1 LIKHGIDNAASF
13 QTWSD
18 LWRLVSK
25 EAPAFFSP
33 QYYISYQEVEQAEA
47 ECFWGYQDEQNF
59 LFYPYLRKSVNK
71 LGYELSQE
79 YYDVSGAYG
88 FNGPLGIVS
97 DRDFLKTYNQ
107 LLQEHFR
114 DCKVVTELV
123 RYCPIAENCRWHDY
137 TDQIDVLDNVYID
150 LSRGS
155 HWVWHESFE
164 YRVRKTVRK
173 GQSYGLKTTFSR
185 GSEIQERDLV
195 HFYTI
200 YTSTMSR
207 NEADNYYFFPRSF
220 FSSLV
225 HNLGD
230 MAVLALT
237 WLKDKP
243 ISAELVLVGAKIANG
258 FLGGT
263 LGEYY
268 EYKANTFQRWEL
280 VKYLCEMG
288 VEKYSMGGGATRG
301 DGIYKFKMSFAQGC
315 VNPFYIGTYVYLP
328 EVFAEIQT
336 QWRAKYPRAA
346 QLHSHKIQG
355 YRIQA

>member
-1 LIKHGIDNAASF
+1 MSF
-13 QTWSD
+13 SLELSD
-18 LWRLVSK
+18 VIQSWRQLYENMPESARSPFFCPDYYLSYK
-25 EAPAFFSP
+25 E
-33 QYYISYQEVEQAEA
+33 VDQAEID
-47 ECFWGYQDEQNF
+47 CFWSWQDDDNF
-59 LFYPYLRKSVNK
+59 LFYPYLKKSIDA
-71 LGYELSQE
+71 LGYELDQQ
-79 YYDVSGAYG
+79 YYDISGAYG
-88 FNGPLGIVS
+88 YNGPLGVVS
-97 DRDFLKTYNQ
+97 DTEFLNKYNLALQQHLRDNNA
-107 LLQEHFR
+107 
-114 DCKVVTELV
+114 VTEFV
-123 RYCPIAENCRWHDY
+123 RYCPIAENRRWHDY

-150 LSRGS
+150 LSQGS
-155 HWVWHESFE
+155 HWVWNESFE

-173 GQSYGLKTTFSR
+173 GQSYGLKTTIDR
-185 GSEIQERDLV
+185 GSGIQERDLD

-237 WLKDKP
+237 WHEEKP
-243 ISAELVLVGAKIANG
+243 ISAELILVGRKIANG

-301 DGIYKFKMSFAQGC
+301 DGIYKFKMSFARGC
-315 VNPFYIGTYVYLP
+315 VNPFYIGTYVHLP
-328 EVFAEIQT
+328 KVFAEIQT
-336 QWRAKYPRAA
+336 QWRAKYPGAA
-346 QLHSHKIQG
+346 QLHAHKIQG

>member
-1 LIKHGIDNAASF
+1 MVVGYDNKTNSPNW
-13 QTWSD
+13 QRMYELLSD
-18 LWRLVSK
+18 VICS
-25 EAPAFFSP
+25 AFFSP
-33 QYYISYQEVEQAEA
+33 QYYRSYLEVEQANI
-47 ECFWGYQDEQNF
+47 ECFWVCQDDQNF
-59 LFYPYLRKSVNK
+59 LFYPYLKKSVNE
-71 LGYELSQE
+71 LGYELSKE

-88 FNGPLGIVS
+88 YNGPLGIVS
-97 DRDFLKTYNQ
+97 DRHFLKTCNQ

-114 DCKVVTELV
+114 DCKVVTEFV
-123 RYCPIAENCRWHDY
+123 RYCPIAENRRWHVY

-150 LSRGS
+150 LSQGL
-155 HWVWHESFE
+155 HWVWNESFE

-173 GQSYGLKTTFSR
+173 GQSYGLKTTISR
-185 GSEIQERDLV
+185 GSEIQERDLD

-220 FSSLV
+220 FTSLV
-225 HNLGD
+225 KNLGE

-237 WLKDKP
+237 WHEEKP
-243 ISAELVLVGAKIANG
+243 ISAELILVGGKIANG

-263 LGEYY
+263 LGEFY

-280 VKYLCEMG
+280 VKYLCGIG

-301 DGIYKFKMSFAQGC
+301 DSIYKFKLGFAHGC
-315 VNPFYIGTYVYLP
+315 VNPFYIGTHVHLP
-328 EVFAEIQT
+328 EVYAEILQ
-336 QWRAKYPRAA
+336 QWRSLYPQVA
-346 QLHSHKIQG
+346 QVHGHKIQG